1 MVFYSLSFFPSP
13 GGKRNVQISPSQP
26 IYYGYTFPGQAESS
40 SVIVHVQSDSDIC
53 MTFSIQNTT
62 VSMNSYNFW
71 NCINV
76 SLYFLFQCPV
86 FDLERNIQFSGY
98 WQTVNQQGGITV
110 PVNIFLV
117 KIYIFFFNILFIIDD
132 GIKRA

>member
-1 MVFYSLSFFPSP
+1 M
-13 GGKRNVQISPSQP
+13 
-26 IYYGYTFPGQAESS
+26 
-40 SVIVHVQSDSDIC
+40 IVHVQSDSDIC

-62 VSMNSYNFW
+62 VSINSYNFG
-71 NCINV
+71 NCIND

-98 WQTVNQQGGITV
+98 WQTVNRQGGITV

-117 KIYIFFFNILFIIDD
+117 KIYIFLNTLFVINN
-132 GIKRA
+132 GIKRV